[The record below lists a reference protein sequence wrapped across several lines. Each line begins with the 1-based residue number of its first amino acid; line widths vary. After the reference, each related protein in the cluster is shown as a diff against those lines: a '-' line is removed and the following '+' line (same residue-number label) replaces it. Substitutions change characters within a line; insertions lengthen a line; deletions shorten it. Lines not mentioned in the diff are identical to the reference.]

1 MAYKTTNKE
10 RIANHDAIKAERDT
24 LSLALYDLV
33 NGRFSA
39 PVKVKEHDYDT
50 FGYGVYSVRVSMRG
64 MPLFLVHT
72 SDGNS
77 VSVFT
82 ENQIDDMRDNYTTY
96 WKCVKAAVSELKR
109 KHYPRPAA

>member
-1 MAYKTTNKE
+1 
-10 RIANHDAIKAERDT
+10 RDT

-39 PVKVKEHDYDT
+39 PVKVKEQDYDT

-64 MPLFLVHT
+64 MPLFLVHI
-72 SDGNS
+72 SNGNS

-82 ENQIDDMRDNYTTY
+82 EDQIEILTREPYTAY
-96 WKCVKAAVSELKR
+96 EKVLAFAFAELKR